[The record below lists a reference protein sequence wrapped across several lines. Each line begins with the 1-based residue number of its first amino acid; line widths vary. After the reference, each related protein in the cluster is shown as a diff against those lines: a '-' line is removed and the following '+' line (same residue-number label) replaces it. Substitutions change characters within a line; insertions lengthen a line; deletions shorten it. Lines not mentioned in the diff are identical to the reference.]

1 MLNFLYTIFIY
12 PIYMLV
18 EFIYFIIA
26 SITEDKLGFSI
37 IILSF
42 TINLICLP
50 LYNMAEGIQKRERSV
65 QKKMKAKIAD
75 IKAVFKGDE
84 RYLILSTYYRQNNYR
99 PLYALRSVIPLFI
112 QIPFFVAAYSFLFH
126 LPMMNNAS
134 FLFLHDLARPDGL
147 LKIGSVSINILPI
160 VMTVFNIIASWIYA
174 KDFGLKDKLQ
184 LYITAAVF
192 LVILYYSP
200 SGLVFYWT
208 LNNIFSLCKN
218 IFYLYYNIF
227 FYFDSL

>member
-1 MLNFLYTIFIY
+1 MPNFLYTIFIY
-12 PIYMLV
+12 PVYMLV
-18 EFIYFIIA
+18 EFIYFIAA

-50 LYNMAEGIQKRERSV
+50 LYNIAEKLQEKERAV
-65 QKKMKAKIAD
+65 QKLMKAKIAD
-75 IKAVFKGDE
+75 IKAIFKGDE
-84 RYLILSTYYRQNNYR
+84 RYLILSTYYRQNNYH
-99 PLYALRSVIPLFI
+99 PVYALRSVFPLFI
-112 QIPFFVAAYSFLFH
+112 QIPFFFAAYSFLSH
-126 LPMMNNAS
+126 LSVMNNAS
-134 FLFLHDLARPDGL
+134 FLFLHDMAMPDGL

-218 IFYLYYNIF
+218 IFYLYYSIPLNI
-227 FYFDSL
+227 STK